1 MNIEKTQAALMWKI
15 RKVPH
20 AEKGV
25 IIAGMLAA
33 WLAPMPREAH
43 AEGIK
48 VIIDTAISFV
58 PGYQQIIKKNY
69 PDAAL

>member
-25 IIAGMLAA
+25 IIAA